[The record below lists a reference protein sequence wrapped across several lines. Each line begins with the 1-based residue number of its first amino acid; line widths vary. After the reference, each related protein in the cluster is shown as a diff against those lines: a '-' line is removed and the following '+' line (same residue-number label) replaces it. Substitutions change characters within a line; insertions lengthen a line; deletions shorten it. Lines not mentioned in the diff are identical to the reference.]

1 MRFLYTIVL
10 WIVQL
15 FLPVAGLFSDKMK
28 LFVQGRKRVFKVLQ
42 DNISPTDRVIWI
54 HAASLGE
61 YEQAVPIIHGLRRD
75 MPHHKILMTFFSP
88 SGYEVKKHS
97 DLVDLV
103 TYLPLDTPG
112 NARRFL
118 DLAHPEM
125 SLFIKYEFWPN
136 LLAALHDRG
145 VFTLLVSG
153 AFRQDQIFFRSYG
166 KWMQQYLST
175 FHHFFLQN
183 ASSERLLHSIGF
195 TNTSISGDTRFDRV
209 ARQLQMNNSLPFI
222 KDFTAGETTVVIGSS
237 WPEDEALLIPFINKD
252 TTSTKY
258 IIAPHT
264 IQPARIA
271 EIVNALEVPAVR
283 YSQKTEKDLWVH
295 KVFIVDTIGLLS
307 KIYSYAHIAYV
318 GGAAGTTGLHNI
330 LEPATFAVPIII
342 GKNYDKFPEAIDLR
356 KKGGLF
362 AVSNREEL
370 ERILSRLLSSPSYRA
385 EIGNITGDFIQ
396 KNTGAT
402 KIISE
407 YIQEHHLEGK
417 R

>member
-10 WIVQL
+10 GIVQL

-42 DNISPTDRVIWI
+42 ENISPSDRVIWI

-61 YEQAVPIIHGLRRD
+61 YEQAVPIIQGLRRI
-75 MPHHKILMTFFSP
+75 MPEHKILMTFFSP

-112 NARRFL
+112 NVRRFL
-118 DLAHPEM
+118 DLARPRM

-153 AFRQDQIFFRSYG
+153 GFRQDQIFFRSYG
-166 KWMQQYLST
+166 NWMQPYLST

-183 ASSERLLHSIGF
+183 ASSERLLHSIGY

-222 KDFTAGETTVVIGSS
+222 EEFTSGETTVVIGSS

-252 TTSTKY
+252 KTNTKY

-264 IQPARIA
+264 IQPGRIA

-283 YSQKTEKDLWVH
+283 YSQKSEKDLWVH
-295 KVFIVDTIGLLS
+295 KVFVVDTIGLLS

-330 LEPATFAVPIII
+330 LEPATFAVPVII
-342 GKNYDKFPEAIDLR
+342 GKNYDKFPEAIDL
-356 KKGGLF
+356 KTKGGLF
-362 AVSNREEL
+362 AVSTHEEL
-370 ERILSRLLSSPSYRA
+370 EKILSRLLDSPSYRA
-385 EIGNITGDFIQ
+385 EIGIISGDFIQ
-396 KNTGAT
+396 ENTGAT
-402 KIISE
+402 KIVLE
-407 YIQEHHLEGK
+407 YIQEHHLEAK

>member
-28 LFVQGRKRVFKVLQ
+28 LFVQGRKRVFKVLKE
-42 DNISPTDRVIWI
+42 NISPTDRVIWI

-195 TNTSISGDTRFDRV
+195 SNTSISGDTRFDRV

-264 IQPARIA
+264 IQPGRIA

-283 YSQKTEKDLWVH
+283 YSQKSEKDLWVH

-370 ERILSRLLSSPSYRA
+370 EQILSRLLSSPSYRA

-402 KIISE
+402 KIILE